1 VKISEGTK
9 YIINIKKF
17 SFGGISKG
25 NLKEIFKDGRVFGLL
40 SEYLLPTISN
50 GEIKKEPGNK
60 YFDLSKKKE
69 KIEQRTLTDE
79 GLRLIPSSQIGTG
92 RSYNSE
98 VFTNKIKE
106 VKWFFIIDNT
116 KFPYLEGVFI
126 QSDKLDLVQTRY
138 KYNSARKKFFDN
150 CKREVIFDL

>member
-1 VKISEGTK
+1 MKISEGTK

-17 SFGGISKG
+17 SFGNISRD

-40 SEYLLPTISN
+40 SEYLLPIISS

-69 KIEQRTLTDE
+69 KIEQRTLTDG

-98 VFTNKIKE
+98 KFTNKIKE

-116 KFPYLEGVFI
+116 RFPYLEGVFI

-150 CKREVIFDL
+150 CKREVKFDL